1 MFRSDLPD
9 VATGGAT
16 LVDIMRDA
24 CEHHADRVAVIDD
37 GSGRTLTYAQL
48 GRSMDRLA
56 AWLSDHDVGRGDVVA
71 VWAPNS
77 SGWAQAALGAMA
89 AGSVVSGV
97 SPLASDDEV
106 VRHLVDCEA
115 RVLVTVGAFVERALT
130 MLSATNVEQVVV
142 LDPGPTPDGATS
154 MDDILS
160 GTGASVDLD
169 VVGDDDLAILP
180 YSSGT
185 TGMPKGVE
193 LTHGSLVSVLR
204 QNTAVIGPTT
214 DDVVLAIAPFPH
226 IMGMVMTMLLPLSAG
241 ATVLAMP
248 RYDGDTFGNSVCE
261 HRVTVFVAAPPM
273 APLFVIHPQLA
284 PANLPG
290 VRIIAFGGAPLP
302 ADHEEAI
309 AARYPGVVVGQGW
322 GMTELSVGA
331 TTPRADGRS
340 RPGSVGRLLPN
351 TELRVVDQVTGTNLG
366 TDQVGELW
374 IRGPQVMRGYRN
386 RPEETANILTAD
398 GWIRTG
404 DLGSIDRDGFVSI
417 IDRIKDLIKVKGYQV
432 APAELEAV
440 LIEHP
445 HVHDAAVI
453 RGERNGHEVPI
464 GFVVAAADLDL
475 DTLRSWFAERVSP
488 YKSLHEVHRLEALPR
503 NMSGKLLRRQL
514 ETIAPE
520 PGGCGSKSKRV
531 ARLGNPV
538 RVQA

>member
-16 LVDIMRDA
+16 LVDVTRDA
-24 CEHHADRVAVIDD
+24 CERHGDRVAVIDD
-37 GSGRTLTYAQL
+37 GSGHALTYAQL
-48 GRSMDRLA
+48 GRSMDRFA
-56 AWLSDHDVGRGDVVA
+56 AWLSDSGAGRGDVVA
-71 VWAPNS
+71 IWAPNS

-89 AGSVVSGV
+89 AGCAVSGV
-97 SPLASDDEV
+97 SPLATDDEV
-106 VRHLVDCEA
+106 VRHLLDCEA
-115 RVLVTVGAFVERALT
+115 RVLVTVAAFAERALAAR
-130 MLSATNVEQVVV
+130 SWTNVEHIVV
-142 LDPGPTPDGATS
+142 LDRGPAPEGATS
-154 MDDILS
+154 MDVILCGS
-160 GTGASVDLD
+160 GASVDLA
-169 VVGDDDLAILP
+169 VVGEHDLALLP

-204 QNTAVIGPTT
+204 QNTAVIAPTP

-248 RYDGDTFGNSVCE
+248 RYDADTFGNSVAE
-261 HRVTVFVAAPPM
+261 HGVTVFVAAPPM
-273 APLFVIHPQLA
+273 APLFVVHPLLD
-284 PANLPG
+284 PTHLPG

-309 AARYPGVVVGQGW
+309 AVRYPGAVVGQGW

-331 TTPRADGRS
+331 TTPRPDGRS

-351 TELRVVDQVTGTNLG
+351 TQLRVVDPDTGADLH
-366 TDQVGELW
+366 TDQIGELW
-374 IRGPQVMRGYRN
+374 VRGPQVMRGYRN
-386 RPEETANILTAD
+386 RPEETTGILTAD

-404 DLGSIDRDGFVSI
+404 DLGSIDSDGFVTI
-417 IDRIKDLIKVKGYQV
+417 IDRMKDLIKVKGYQV

-440 LIEHP
+440 LVQHP
-445 HVHDAAVI
+445 QVQDAAVI

-475 DTLRSWFAERVSP
+475 DALRSWFAERVSP
-488 YKSLHEVHRLEALPR
+488 YKALHEIHRLDGLPR

-514 ETIAPE
+514 DTIAHE
-520 PGGCGSKSKRV
+520 PV
-531 ARLGNPV
+531 TT
-538 RVQA
+538 